1 MACEHNSKKTLKK
14 KVVNVD
20 EEPGAYCGT
29 LTTTTFEITYKCK
42 DCGEEWTETKK
53 ETKFE

>member
-1 MACEHNSKKTLKK
+1 MACEHSSKKTLQK
-14 KVVNVD
+14 KVIQVD

-29 LTTTTFEITYKCK
+29 LTKTTYEITYKCK
-42 DCGEEWTETKK
+42 DCGEEWKETKE